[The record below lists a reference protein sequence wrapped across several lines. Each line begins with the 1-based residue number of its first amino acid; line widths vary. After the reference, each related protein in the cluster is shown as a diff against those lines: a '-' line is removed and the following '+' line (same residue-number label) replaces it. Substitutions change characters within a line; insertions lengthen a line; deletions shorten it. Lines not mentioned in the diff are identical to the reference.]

1 MRALTLVFAVALFAA
16 VAGCATSIAVATD
29 ELADADVADIAFD
42 SPERDAADEDV
53 TVEDRTDASP
63 DRPDTGPQCP
73 PPQVFMNGRC
83 MMIERFSTTNAS
95 RRPVDI
101 LWAVDT
107 SGSMSAETAAVNA
120 NLNRFATAMASSGL
134 DYRVVMVARRGT
146 GSLRVC
152 VPPPLGGSVCGD
164 SARFLHIDQSVGSFD
179 ALARILSTASRWGS
193 FLREGS
199 ARFFVVVTDDE
210 SSMTADD
217 FDRQVRALP
226 GFSTYTFNSIVG
238 YETRADCPTMAN
250 RGTQYLTL
258 TERTGGERKRVCD
271 SDWSDT
277 FASFARVIV
286 SRVTS
291 WTLTL
296 PVDVETLEVWF
307 TPPGGAEVRLDTGW
321 TYDPAT
327 RRLSLDATV
336 PATLGATVRVVYVSR
351 GT

>member
-1 MRALTLVFAVALFAA
+1 MRALSSVLAFVLFAA
-16 VAGCATSIAVATD
+16 SAGCATSIAVATD
-29 ELADADVADIAFD
+29 ELADATMTDAAID
-42 SPERDAADEDV
+42 SPKVDASDEDI
-53 TVEDRTDASP
+53 TVEDRADAPP

-73 PPQVFMNGRC
+73 PPQMFINGRC
-83 MMIERFSTTNAS
+83 TMIERFSTTNAL

-120 NLNRFATAMASSGL
+120 NLNRFATIMASSGL

-152 VPPPLGGSVCGD
+152 VPPPLGGASCAD
-164 SARFLHIDQSVGSFD
+164 SARFRHIDQSVGSFD
-179 ALARILSTASRWGS
+179 ALSRLLSTAPLWSP
-193 FLREGS
+193 FLRNDS

-210 SSMTADD
+210 SSMTADN
-217 FDRQVRALP
+217 FDRQVRALA
-226 GFSTYTFNSIVG
+226 GFATYTFNSIVG
-238 YETRADCPTMAN
+238 YETRTDCPTMAN

-307 TPPGGAEVRLDTGW
+307 TPPGGAEVRLDAGW

-327 RRLSLDATV
+327 RRLSLDPSV
-336 PATLGATVRVVYVSR
+336 PATLGATVRVVYVPR
-351 GT
+351 GA